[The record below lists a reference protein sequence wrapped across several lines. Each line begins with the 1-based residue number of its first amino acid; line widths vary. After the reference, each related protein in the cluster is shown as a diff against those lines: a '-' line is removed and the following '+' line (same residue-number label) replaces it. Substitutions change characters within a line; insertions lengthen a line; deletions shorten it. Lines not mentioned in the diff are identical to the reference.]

1 MSTYAVVVMLQFVNM
16 FAAIHAYANS
26 PEVVVEVYVD
36 PRTQMEK
43 DETKYACC
51 YMLFAF
57 YRIDTFNTT
66 SHDVCRCLDKC
77 FSMLRNVKRKLIK
90 L

>member
-1 MSTYAVVVMLQFVNM
+1 MHSYV
-16 FAAIHAYANS
+16 NS
-26 PEVVVEVYVD
+26 PEVVEEVYVD

-51 YMLFAF
+51 YVLFAL

-66 SHDVCRCLDKC
+66 SHDMCHCLDKC
-77 FSMLRNVKRKLIK
+77 FLMLKNGKRKPIK